1 MTSPHVAR
9 VLLAACTPRADYECV
24 IGDLEEEYGARVSQ
38 EGRLRADRWYWSQAL
53 RSLPA
58 LLSYSRTGGPPHRR
72 LSSVATVAALLIAM
86 LAAKDVLDRVI
97 DLALPHAGLPLPA
110 YYVLDWTIAAAAGSF
125 LAHVLRDHPL
135 RLALLA
141 SCGLVAAFG
150 IPIALDV
157 SPPITPPA
165 WILLLGTIPSMS
177 AGAAMKRIFS
187 RH

>member
-1 MTSPHVAR
+1 MTPPRVAR
-9 VLLAACTPRADYECV
+9 VLLAACTSRADYESV
-24 IGDLEEEYGARVSQ
+24 VGDLEEEYGARVSQ

-58 LLSYSRTGGPPHRR
+58 LLSYSRTDALPRRR
-72 LSSVATVAALLIAM
+72 LSSVAIIAAVLMAM

-97 DLALPHAGLPLPA
+97 DLALPHAGLPFPA
-110 YYVLDWTIAAAAGSF
+110 YYALDWTIAAIAGSF
-125 LAHVLRDHPL
+125 LAHILRDHPL
-135 RLALLA
+135 RFALLA

-150 IPIALDV
+150 IPIALDL
-157 SPPITPPA
+157 SPPIAPPA

-177 AGAAMKRIFS
+177 AGAAMKRVFS